1 MKTLVQQI
9 SLAAGS
15 TLWLAT
21 STCTVLA
28 QQGPE
33 NAPLSYVADPKV
45 YHLIS
50 ENDQFRVVEVTRPAG
65 FRDAWHSHG
74 KATVVYNLTEC
85 QTRLH
90 LPDGKSTGGTAAAK
104 AGSVVYNGPIPSH
117 SAENVGSAEC
127 RQLLV
132 ELK

>member
-1 MKTLVQQI
+1 MRTCVQHTSLV
-9 SLAAGS
+9 AGS
-15 TLWLAT
+15 VLWLAG
-21 STCTVLA
+21 SACGALA
-28 QQGPE
+28 QEAPA

-45 YHLIS
+45 YHLVS

-65 FRDAWHSHG
+65 YRDAWHSHG
-74 KATVVYNLTEC
+74 KATVVYGLTDC

-90 LPDGKSTGGTAAAK
+90 TPDGKTTGGTPVK
-104 AGSVVYNGPIPSH
+104 AGSVVYNGPIASH
-117 SAENVGSAEC
+117 SAENVGATEC